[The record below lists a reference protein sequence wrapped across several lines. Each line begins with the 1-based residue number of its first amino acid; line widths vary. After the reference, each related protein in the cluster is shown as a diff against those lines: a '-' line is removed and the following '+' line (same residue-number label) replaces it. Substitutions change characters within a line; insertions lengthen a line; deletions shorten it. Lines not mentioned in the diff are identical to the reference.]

1 MLYGEIAEEVR
12 KKSEACRMVSEGLDN
27 ACRIG
32 YNKGEQFFRFS
43 VGIKTPKERK
53 KYESI

>member
-1 MLYGEIAEEVR
+1 
-12 KKSEACRMVSEGLDN
+12 MVSEGLDN

-53 KYESI
+53 KYESV